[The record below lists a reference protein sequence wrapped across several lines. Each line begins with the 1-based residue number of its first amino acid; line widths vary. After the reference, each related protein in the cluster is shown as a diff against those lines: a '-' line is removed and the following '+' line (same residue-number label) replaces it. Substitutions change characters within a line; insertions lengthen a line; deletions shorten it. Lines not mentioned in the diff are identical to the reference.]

1 VSNSLPNVVDILIN
15 RCSSLPIGAIV
26 GGAVGGVVVLAAM
39 GIALFIYIRKTRNK
53 VQVNPNP
60 EVNPF
65 VSSGGQDAESQM
77 QSHASL
83 LHTAPS
89 TLNTTYVTPSNT
101 SVQLSA
107 YSQYPVA
114 LDSIDQTPSTISG
127 TKSVTTQFVTDTSII
142 YPPSSPVSHVPS
154 TETRITVESP
164 PSVARSSSPSAP
176 VPGPG
181 GQLAVEQLV
190 TLQTLYN
197 LNMPPAEIA
206 GVMDRMR
213 FEQQQVTEDGSR
225 SGFVRGDAIRDP
237 PSYDTPTSR
246 TLGGV
251 ESAMV
256 EQQTSGE
263 GSSGLVR
270 GDTKPDPP
278 MYDFKDA

>member
-1 VSNSLPNVVDILIN
+1 
-15 RCSSLPIGAIV
+15 
-26 GGAVGGVVVLAAM
+26 M
-39 GIALFIYIRKTRNK
+39 GIALFIYIRNTRNK
-53 VQVNPNP
+53 VQVHPNP
-60 EVNPF
+60 EVKPF
-65 VSSGGQDAESQM
+65 VSSGGQDSGSQM
-77 QSHASL
+77 QSHTSL

-89 TLNTTYVTPSNT
+89 TLNTTYVTPSDA
-101 SVQLSA
+101 SVQPST
-107 YSQYPVA
+107 YPQYPVT
-114 LDSIDQTPSTISG
+114 LDSFDRTPSTISR
-127 TKSVTTQFVTDTSII
+127 TKSVTTQFITDTSTI
-142 YPPSSPVSHVPS
+142 YPPSSPVSHIPS
-154 TETRITVESP
+154 AETRMTVESS
-164 PSVARSSSPSAP
+164 PSVTRSSSPSSP

-197 LNMPPAEIA
+197 LNMPAAEIA

-225 SGFVRGDAIRDP
+225 SEFARGNAMRDP
-237 PSYDTPTSR
+237 PSYDIPTSR

-251 ESAMV
+251 ESARV

-263 GSSGLVR
+263 DSSGLVR